1 MWQKI
6 DFNYHP
12 SKSLA
17 WSNSHATV
25 PTPLHL
31 KNDIFRVFFSTR
43 DELNRNRVGWVEIE
57 LGTNVKILNESNKY
71 VLDIGKPGYFDCDG
85 VYGTSIIKT
94 HNELRLYYAGWNA
107 GKDGLFYSS
116 IGLAISKN
124 YGRSFKRFSE
134 APILTRDEIDP
145 WACMAPFVLRINKKK
160 WMMWYASGIEICKA
174 SKGGLKSKYDIK
186 TAISPDGLK
195 WKKTGRTAI
204 SLGSKDTNIAR
215 ACVLREK
222 DKFIA
227 WYPYVSKKLKKYSI
241 GYGES
246 YEGLKFKRLDKTK
259 KAILKPSKNLSAFD
273 SDSVCYPYVFHHKE
287 NLYMLYNGNDFGK
300 TGFGIARWKE

>member
-1 MWQKI
+1 MWQKA
-6 DFNYHP
+6 DLNYHP

-57 LGTNVKILNESNKY
+57 LGTNIKILNESKKY

-124 YGRSFKRFSE
+124 NGRSFKRFSE
-134 APILTRDEIDP
+134 APILTRDDIDP
-145 WACMAPFVLRINKKK
+145 WACMAPFVLRVSKSK
-160 WMMWYASGIEICKA
+160 WIMWYASGIEIYKDF
-174 SKGGLKSKYDIK
+174 KGVLRSKYDIK
-186 TAISPDGLK
+186 TATSFDGLK
-195 WKKTGRTAI
+195 WKKTGKTAI
-204 SLGSKDTNIAR
+204 SLGTRDTNIAR
-215 ACVLREK
+215 ACVLKEK
-222 DKFIA
+222 DKFVA
-227 WYPYVSKKLKKYSI
+227 WYPYVSKKLNKYSI

-246 YEGLKFKRLDKTK
+246 KEGFKFKRLDKSK
-259 KAILKPSKNLSAFD
+259 KAILKPSKNPSEFD

-300 TGFGIARWKE
+300 TGFGIALWRE